1 MKTFRSVLVLA
12 AIVVLATFTF
22 AGEDAKAVTITG
34 KIVCAK
40 CTLQKPDAKEC
51 QDVLVVDEKGAK
63 AEYYLVKNEVAEKYG
78 HVCQGEKGAVV
89 TGTVTEKDGK
99 AWLAATKM
107 EQPKG

>member
-1 MKTFRSVLVLA
+1 MKTFRLILTLAVLA
-12 AIVVLATFTF
+12 LVATFTF
-22 AGEDAKAVTITG
+22 AGDDAKAVTVTG

-40 CTLQKPDAKEC
+40 CTLQKADAKAC
-51 QDVLVVDEKGAK
+51 QDVLVVDENGAK

-99 AWLAATKM
+99 TWLAATKM